1 VGIPTTGHRFAVLL
15 ALFEKGNAPPEL
27 RPTNGF
33 LMVYTPVAAGDF
45 FVKGDTYEYVTA
57 AYEAKYKCLEVF
69 PDATT
74 ALSVYPENRP
84 LDGGGAV
91 VRWRPISADQLRSMI
106 AGTTP
111 WKRER

>member
-1 VGIPTTGHRFAVLL
+1 VLL

-27 RPTNGF
+27 QPTNGF
-33 LMVYTPVAAGDF
+33 LMVYTPVSAGDF
-45 FVKGDTYEYVTA
+45 FVKGDSYEYVTP
-57 AYEAKYKCLEVF
+57 AYEARYKALEVF
-69 PDATT
+69 PDAAT
-74 ALSVYPENRP
+74 AHSVYPESRP

-111 WKRER
+111 WKRAP

>member
-1 VGIPTTGHRFAVLL
+1 
-15 ALFEKGNAPPEL
+15 
-27 RPTNGF
+27 
-33 LMVYTPVAAGDF
+33 MVYTPIDAGEF
-45 FVKGDTYEYVTA
+45 FVKGETYEYVTA
-57 AYEAKYKCLEVF
+57 AYEAKYKVLEVF
-69 PDATT
+69 PDAAT

-111 WKRER
+111 WKRSR